1 MKNPLRKRLPRE
13 LKGELGKYLVVF
25 ILMVLTIGMVSGFL
39 VADGSMI
46 VAYNDGFEKYNIENG
61 NFRTNQQIYKSQKEE
76 IQNLGIK
83 LYENFYIEEPLDNGS
98 TMRFFKNRTEING
111 VCLMK
116 GEFPKA
122 TGEIAIDR
130 MYADNNDLKVG
141 DTLKSQS
148 GKQIWK
154 ITGLVALS
162 DYSCLFQNNNDSMF
176 DSVKFGVSVVTPEEF
191 DTLDQDKLQYNY
203 SWIYDKQPKTEKE
216 EKDVSEELME
226 NIGEIVTLEAFV
238 PRYLNQAI
246 TFTGD
251 DMGSDK
257 AMMIILLYIVIVI
270 MAFVFGITISN
281 TIRRE
286 SGVIGTLRASGY
298 TRRELI
304 RHYMALPVLVTL
316 VGALVG
322 NILGY
327 TVFKNVC
334 AGMYYG
340 SYSLPTY
347 VTVWSAEAFLLT
359 TVVPVIIMLVVNY
372 GVLRHK
378 LRLSP
383 LKFLRRDLSGRK
395 RKKAIN
401 LSPVIKIFSR
411 FRLRVIFQNMSNY
424 LVLFIGIIFANLL
437 LMFGLLLPSA
447 LSHYQVEIQN
457 NMLAKYQYMLQVP
470 VSAASGNK
478 FDGLISL
485 LEFYMDSRTDNED
498 AEEFSAYSL
507 NTLPG
512 KYKSEEV
519 LLYGIEPDS
528 RYVAIDFNDTK
539 DTYESSENTT
549 DTKDKKDEA
558 GNKVKAD
565 NKNTANAEKE
575 SAAVYISSAYADKFL
590 LHVGDTITL
599 KEKYEKEK
607 YLFKIAGVYDY
618 TAALCVFMPRS
629 ELNDIFDL
637 GEDYYSGYFSDTEL
651 TDIKSQYIGSVVDL
665 DALTKISRQ
674 LDVSMGSMMGMVNG
688 FAIVIYMVLIYL
700 LSKIIIEKN
709 AQSISM
715 VKILGYTN
723 GEISRLYILS
733 TSLVVVLCLL
743 LSLPLETVIMKVLF
757 REMMLSSIS
766 GWITLWIDPMIYLQ
780 MFAVGIVTYAVVA
793 LLEFRRI
800 KKVPMDEALKN
811 VE

>member
-25 ILMVLTIGMVSGFL
+25 ILMVASIGFMSGFL
-39 VADGSMI
+39 VADNSMLI
-46 VAYNDGFEKYNIENG
+46 AYNEGFGKYNIEDG
-61 NFRTNQQIYKSQKEE
+61 NFRTAEQIHKTQREE
-76 IQNLGIK
+76 IEALGVK
-83 LYENFYIEEPLDNGS
+83 LYDNYYVEEPLDNGS
-98 TMRFFKNRTEING
+98 TMRFFKNRQQVDK

-116 GEFPKA
+116 GELPA
-122 TGEIAIDR
+122 GTGEIAIDR
-130 MYADNNDLKVG
+130 MYADNNNLSVG
-141 DTLKSQS
+141 DTLRS
-148 GKQIWK
+148 GKRTWK

-176 DSVKFGVSVVTPEEF
+176 DAVKFGVSVVTEEEF
-191 DTLDQDKLQYNY
+191 DSLDQEKLQYNY
-203 SWIYDKQPKTEKE
+203 SWIYDEKPKTEKE
-216 EKDVSEELME
+216 EKEVSEDLME
-226 NIGEIVTLEAFV
+226 DMGKIVTLEAFV

-251 DMGSDK
+251 DMGGDK
-257 AMMIILLYIVIVI
+257 AMMIMLLYIIMVI

-281 TIRRE
+281 TIRKE
-286 SGVIGTLRASGY
+286 AGVIGTLRASGY
-298 TRRELI
+298 TRQELI
-304 RHYMALPVLVTL
+304 LHYMTLPVLVTF
-316 VGALVG
+316 VGALIG

-327 TVFKNVC
+327 TILKDVC
-334 AGMYYG
+334 ADMYYG

-347 VTVWSAEAFLLT
+347 VTVWNGEAFGLT
-359 TVVPVIIMLVVNY
+359 TLVPVVIMLVVNY

-378 LRLSP
+378 LKLSP

-395 RKKAIN
+395 QKRAIY
-401 LSPVIKIFSR
+401 LSPKMKIFSR

-424 LVLFIGIIFANLL
+424 MVLFIGILFANLL

-470 VSAASGNK
+470 VSAVSGNK

-528 RYVAIDFNDTK
+528 RYVTIDFN
-539 DTYESSENTT
+539 N
-549 DTKDKKDEA
+549 TKDKKDEA
-558 GNKVKAD
+558 GNKEKAD
-565 NKNTANAEKE
+565 NKNTENAEKE

-607 YLFKIAGVYDY
+607 YSFKIAGVYDY

-688 FAIVIYMVLIYL
+688 FAIMIYMVLIYL

-723 GEISRLYILS
+723 GEIIKLYIMS
-733 TSLVVVLCLL
+733 TSLVVVFCLL

-766 GWITLWIDPMIYLQ
+766 GWITLWIDPMIYVQ
-780 MFAVGIVTYAVVA
+780 MFAAGIITYGIVA
-793 LLEFRRI
+793 LLEFRRV

>member
-1 MKNPLRKRLPRE
+1 MKSPLRKRLPRE
-13 LKGELGKYLVVF
+13 LKSEIGKYLVVF
-25 ILMVLTIGMVSGFL
+25 ILMVASIGFVSGFL
-39 VADGSMI
+39 VADNSMLI
-46 VAYNDGFEKYNIENG
+46 AYNEGFEKYNIEDG
-61 NFRTNQQIYKSQKEE
+61 NFRTAEQVHKTQREE
-76 IQNLGIK
+76 IEALGVK
-83 LYENFYIEEPLDNGS
+83 LYDNYYVEEPLDNGS
-98 TMRFFKNRTEING
+98 TMRFFKNRQEVDK

-116 GEFPKA
+116 GELPA
-122 TGEIAIDR
+122 GTGEIAIDR
-130 MYADNNDLKVG
+130 MYADNNNLSVG
-141 DTLKSQS
+141 DTLRS
-148 GKQIWK
+148 GKRTWK

-176 DSVKFGVSVVTPEEF
+176 DAVKFGVSVVTEEEF
-191 DTLDQDKLQYNY
+191 DSLDQEKLQYNY
-203 SWIYDKQPKTEKE
+203 SWIYDEKPKTEKE
-216 EKDVSEELME
+216 EKEVSEDLME
-226 NIGEIVTLEAFV
+226 DMGKIVTLEAFV
-238 PRYLNQAI
+238 PQYLNQAI

-251 DMGSDK
+251 DMGGDK
-257 AMMIILLYIVIVI
+257 AMMIMLLYIIMVI

-281 TIRRE
+281 TIRKE
-286 SGVIGTLRASGY
+286 AGVIGTLRASGY
-298 TRRELI
+298 TRQELI
-304 RHYMALPVLVTL
+304 LHYMTLPVLVTF
-316 VGALVG
+316 VGALIG

-327 TVFKNVC
+327 TVLKDVC
-334 AGMYYG
+334 ADMYYG

-347 VTVWSAEAFLLT
+347 VTVWNGEAFGLT
-359 TVVPVIIMLVVNY
+359 TLVPVVIMLVVNY

-378 LRLSP
+378 LKLSP

-395 RKKAIN
+395 QKRAIS
-401 LSPVIKIFSR
+401 LSPKMKIFSR

-424 LVLFIGIIFANLL
+424 MVLFIGILFANLL

-470 VSAASGNK
+470 VSAVSGNK

-507 NTLPG
+507 NTLPE

-539 DTYESSENTT
+539 
-549 DTKDKKDEA
+549 
-558 GNKVKAD
+558 
-565 NKNTANAEKE
+565 E
-575 SAAVYISSAYADKFL
+575 SAEVYISSAYADKFL

-607 YLFKIAGVYDY
+607 YSFKIAGIYDY

-674 LDVSMGSMMGMVNG
+674 LDVSMGGMMGMVNG
-688 FAIVIYMVLIYL
+688 FAIMIYMVLIYL

-733 TSLVVVLCLL
+733 TSMVVVLCLL
-743 LSLPLETVIMKVLF
+743 VSLPIETAVMKVLF

-780 MFAVGIVTYAVVA
+780 MFAAGIVTYAVVA

>member
-1 MKNPLRKRLPRE
+1 MKSPLRKRLSRE
-13 LKGELGKYLVVF
+13 LKSEIGKYLVVF
-25 ILMVLTIGMVSGFL
+25 ILMVTTIGFVSGFL

-46 VAYNDGFEKYNIENG
+46 IAYNESFEKYNIEDG
-61 NFRTNQQIYKSQKEE
+61 NLRTAEQIYKTQREE
-76 IQNLGIK
+76 IEKLGIK
-83 LYENFYIEEPLDNGS
+83 LYENFYLEESLDNGS
-98 TMRFFKNRTEING
+98 TMRIFKNREEVNR

-116 GEFPKA
+116 GELPTK

-130 MYADNNDLKVG
+130 MYADNNSLSVG
-141 DTLKSQS
+141 DTLQS
-148 GKQIWK
+148 GKKTWK

-176 DSVKFGVSVVTPEEF
+176 DSVKFGVSVVTEDEF
-191 DTLDQDKLQYNY
+191 DSLKQDKLQYNY
-203 SWIYDKQPKTEKE
+203 SWKYDQKPKTEKE
-216 EKDVSEELME
+216 EKEVSEDLME
-226 NIGEIVTLEAFV
+226 DIGKIVTLEAFV
-238 PRYLNQAI
+238 PQYQNQAI
-246 TFTGD
+246 NFTGD

-257 AMMIILLYIVIVI
+257 AMIIMLLYIVIVI

-281 TIRRE
+281 TIRKE
-286 SGVIGTLRASGY
+286 AGVIGTLRASGY
-298 TRRELI
+298 TRRELVM
-304 RHYMALPVLVTL
+304 HYMTLPVLITL
-316 VGALVG
+316 VGALIG

-327 TVFKNVC
+327 TVFKGVC

-347 VTVWSAEAFLLT
+347 VTIWNAEAFLLT

-372 GVLRHK
+372 GILRHK
-378 LRLSP
+378 LKLSP

-395 RKKAIN
+395 QKRAIR
-401 LSPVIKIFSR
+401 LSPKIKIFSR

-424 LVLFIGIIFANLL
+424 IVLFIGILFANLL
-437 LMFGLLLPSA
+437 LMFGLLLPSV
-447 LSHYQVEIQN
+447 LSHYQLEIQD

-470 VSAASGNK
+470 VSAVSGNK
-478 FDGLISL
+478 FESLVSL
-485 LEFYMDSRTDNED
+485 LEFYMDSETKNED
-498 AEEFSAYSL
+498 AEKFSAYSL

-528 RYVAIDFNDTK
+528 KYVKINFDDTQDK
-539 DTYESSENTT
+539 IESGNTEEKKNEGKT
-549 DTKDKKDEA
+549 DKPADEIKK
-558 GNKVKAD
+558 GN
-565 NKNTANAEKE
+565 TG
-575 SAAVYISSAYADKFL
+575 VYISKAYADKFL
-590 LHVGDTITL
+590 LHEGDTITL
-599 KEKYEKEK
+599 KEKYEKDE
-607 YLFKIAGVYDY
+607 YSFKIAGIYDY

-629 ELNDIFDL
+629 DLNDLFDL
-637 GEDYYSGYFSDTEL
+637 GDDYYSGYFSDTEI
-651 TDIKSQYIGSVVDL
+651 TDIKNQYIGSVVNL

-674 LDVSMGSMMGMVNG
+674 LDVSMGSMMGLVNG
-688 FAIVIYMVLIYL
+688 FAIMIYMVLIYL

-733 TSLVVVLCLL
+733 TSVVVVLCLL
-743 LSLPLETVIMKVLF
+743 LSLPIETAVMNVLF
-757 REMMLSSIS
+757 REMMLASIS
-766 GWITLWIDPMIYLQ
+766 GWITLWIDPMIYVQ
-780 MFAVGIVTYAVVA
+780 MFGAGIVTYGLVA
-793 LLEFRRI
+793 LLEFRRV

>member
-25 ILMVLTIGMVSGFL
+25 ILMVASIGFVSGFL
-39 VADGSMI
+39 VADNSMLI
-46 VAYNDGFEKYNIENG
+46 AYNEGFEKYNIEDG
-61 NFRTNQQIYKSQKEE
+61 NLRTAEQVHKTQREE
-76 IQNLGIK
+76 IEALGVK
-83 LYENFYIEEPLDNGS
+83 LYDNYYVEEPLDNGS
-98 TMRFFKNRTEING
+98 TMRFFKNRQEVDK

-116 GEFPKA
+116 GELPA
-122 TGEIAIDR
+122 GTGEIAIDR
-130 MYADNNDLKVG
+130 MYADNNNLSVG
-141 DTLKSQS
+141 DTLRS
-148 GKQIWK
+148 GKRTWK

-176 DSVKFGVSVVTPEEF
+176 DAVKFGVSVVTEEEF
-191 DTLDQDKLQYNY
+191 DSLEQEKLQYNY
-203 SWIYDKQPKTEKE
+203 SWIYDEKPKTEKE
-216 EKDVSEELME
+216 EKEVSEDLME
-226 NIGEIVTLEAFV
+226 DMGKIVTLEAFV

-251 DMGSDK
+251 DMGGDK
-257 AMMIILLYIVIVI
+257 AMMIMLLYIIMVI

-281 TIRRE
+281 TIRKE
-286 SGVIGTLRASGY
+286 AGVIGTLRASGY
-298 TRRELI
+298 TRQELI
-304 RHYMALPVLVTL
+304 LHYMTLPVLVTF
-316 VGALVG
+316 VGALIG

-327 TVFKNVC
+327 TVLKGVC
-334 AGMYYG
+334 ADMYYG

-347 VTVWSAEAFLLT
+347 VTVWNGEAFGLT
-359 TVVPVIIMLVVNY
+359 TLVPVVIMLVVNY

-378 LRLSP
+378 LKLSP

-395 RKKAIN
+395 QKRAIY
-401 LSPVIKIFSR
+401 LSPKMKIFSR

-424 LVLFIGIIFANLL
+424 MVLFIGILFANLL

-470 VSAASGNK
+470 VSAVSGNK

-528 RYVAIDFNDTK
+528 RYVTIDFN
-539 DTYESSENTT
+539 N
-549 DTKDKKDEA
+549 TKDKKDEA
-558 GNKVKAD
+558 GNKEKAD

-607 YLFKIAGVYDY
+607 YSFKIAGVYDY

-688 FAIVIYMVLIYL
+688 FAIMIYMVLIYL

-723 GEISRLYILS
+723 GEISKLYIMS
-733 TSLVVVLCLL
+733 TSLVVVFCLL

-766 GWITLWIDPMIYLQ
+766 GWITLWIDPMIYVQ
-780 MFAVGIVTYAVVA
+780 MFAAGIITYGIVA
-793 LLEFRRI
+793 LLEFRRV

>member
-25 ILMVLTIGMVSGFL
+25 ILMVASIGFVSGFL
-39 VADGSMI
+39 VADNSMLI
-46 VAYNDGFEKYNIENG
+46 AYNEGFEKYNIEDE
-61 NFRTNQQIYKSQKEE
+61 NFRTAEQVHKTQREE
-76 IQNLGIK
+76 IEALGVK
-83 LYENFYIEEPLDNGS
+83 LYDNYYVEEPLDNGS
-98 TMRFFKNRTEING
+98 TMRFFKNRQQVDK

-116 GEFPKA
+116 GELPA
-122 TGEIAIDR
+122 GTGEIAIDR
-130 MYADNNDLKVG
+130 MYADNNNLSVG
-141 DTLKSQS
+141 DTLRS
-148 GKQIWK
+148 GKRTWK

-176 DSVKFGVSVVTPEEF
+176 DAVKFGVSVVTEEEF
-191 DTLDQDKLQYNY
+191 DSLDQEKLQYNY
-203 SWIYDKQPKTEKE
+203 SWIYDEKPKTEKE
-216 EKDVSEELME
+216 EKEVSEDLME
-226 NIGEIVTLEAFV
+226 DMGKIVTLEAFV

-251 DMGSDK
+251 DMGEDK
-257 AMMIILLYIVIVI
+257 AMMIMLLYIIMVI

-281 TIRRE
+281 TIRKE
-286 SGVIGTLRASGY
+286 AGVIGTLRASGY
-298 TRRELI
+298 TRQELI
-304 RHYMALPVLVTL
+304 LHYMTLPVLVTF
-316 VGALVG
+316 VGALIG

-327 TVFKNVC
+327 TILKDVC
-334 AGMYYG
+334 ADMYYG

-347 VTVWSAEAFLLT
+347 VTVWNGEAFGLT
-359 TVVPVIIMLVVNY
+359 TLVPVVIMLVVNY
-372 GVLRHK
+372 GVLRYK
-378 LRLSP
+378 LKLSP

-395 RKKAIN
+395 QKRAIY
-401 LSPVIKIFSR
+401 LSPKMKIFSR

-424 LVLFIGIIFANLL
+424 MVLFIGILFANLL

-470 VSAASGNK
+470 VSAVSGNK

-528 RYVAIDFNDTK
+528 RYVTIDFN
-539 DTYESSENTT
+539 N
-549 DTKDKKDEA
+549 TKDKKDEA
-558 GNKVKAD
+558 GNKEKAD

-607 YLFKIAGVYDY
+607 YSFKIAGVYGY

-688 FAIVIYMVLIYL
+688 FAIMIYMVLIYL

-723 GEISRLYILS
+723 GEISKLYIMS
-733 TSLVVVLCLL
+733 TSLVVVFCLL

-766 GWITLWIDPMIYLQ
+766 GWITLWIDPMIYVQ
-780 MFAVGIVTYAVVA
+780 MFAAGIITYGIVA
-793 LLEFRRI
+793 LLEFRRV

>member
-25 ILMVLTIGMVSGFL
+25 ILMVASIGFVSGFL
-39 VADGSMI
+39 VADNSMLI
-46 VAYNDGFEKYNIENG
+46 AYNEGFGKYNIEDG
-61 NFRTNQQIYKSQKEE
+61 NFRTAEQVHKTQREE
-76 IQNLGIK
+76 IEALGVK
-83 LYENFYIEEPLDNGS
+83 LYDNYYVEEPLDNGS
-98 TMRFFKNRTEING
+98 TMRFFKNRQQVDK

-116 GEFPKA
+116 GELPA
-122 TGEIAIDR
+122 GIGEIAIDR
-130 MYADNNDLKVG
+130 MYADNNNLSVG
-141 DTLKSQS
+141 DTLRS
-148 GKQIWK
+148 GKRTWK

-176 DSVKFGVSVVTPEEF
+176 DAVKFGVSVVTEEEF
-191 DTLDQDKLQYNY
+191 DSLDQEKLQYNY
-203 SWIYDKQPKTEKE
+203 SWIYDEKPKTEKE
-216 EKDVSEELME
+216 EKEVSEDLME
-226 NIGEIVTLEAFV
+226 DMGKIVTLEAFV

-251 DMGSDK
+251 DMGGDK
-257 AMMIILLYIVIVI
+257 AMMIMLLYIIMVI

-281 TIRRE
+281 TIRKE
-286 SGVIGTLRASGY
+286 ASVIGTLRASGY
-298 TRRELI
+298 TRQELI
-304 RHYMALPVLVTL
+304 LHYMTLPVLVTF
-316 VGALVG
+316 VGALIG

-327 TVFKNVC
+327 TILKDVC
-334 AGMYYG
+334 ADMYYG

-347 VTVWSAEAFLLT
+347 VTVWNGEAFGLT
-359 TVVPVIIMLVVNY
+359 TLVPVVIMLVVNY

-378 LRLSP
+378 LKLSP

-395 RKKAIN
+395 QKRAIY
-401 LSPVIKIFSR
+401 LSPKMKIFSR

-424 LVLFIGIIFANLL
+424 MVLFIGILFANLL

-470 VSAASGNK
+470 VSAVSGNK

-528 RYVAIDFNDTK
+528 RYVTIDFN
-539 DTYESSENTT
+539 N
-549 DTKDKKDEA
+549 TKDKKDEA
-558 GNKVKAD
+558 GNKEKAD

-575 SAAVYISSAYADKFL
+575 SAAVYISSAYSDKFL

-607 YLFKIAGVYDY
+607 YSFKIAGVYDY

-688 FAIVIYMVLIYL
+688 FAIMIYMVLVYL

-723 GEISRLYILS
+723 GEISKLYIMS
-733 TSLVVVLCLL
+733 TSLVVVFCLL

-766 GWITLWIDPMIYLQ
+766 GWITLWIDPMIYVQ
-780 MFAVGIVTYAVVA
+780 MFAAGIITYGIVA
-793 LLEFRRI
+793 LLEFRRV

>member
-25 ILMVLTIGMVSGFL
+25 ILMVASIGFVSGFL
-39 VADGSMI
+39 VADNSMLI
-46 VAYNDGFEKYNIENG
+46 AYNEGFEKYNIEDG
-61 NFRTNQQIYKSQKEE
+61 NFRTAEQVHKTQREE
-76 IQNLGIK
+76 IEALGVK
-83 LYENFYIEEPLDNGS
+83 LYDNYYVEEPLDNGS
-98 TMRFFKNRTEING
+98 TMRFFKNRQQVDK

-116 GEFPKA
+116 GELPA
-122 TGEIAIDR
+122 RTGEIAIDR
-130 MYADNNDLKVG
+130 MYADNNNLSVG
-141 DTLKSQS
+141 DTLRS
-148 GKQIWK
+148 GKRTWK

-176 DSVKFGVSVVTPEEF
+176 DAVKFGVSVVTEEEF
-191 DTLDQDKLQYNY
+191 DSLEQEKLQYNY
-203 SWIYDKQPKTEKE
+203 SWIYDEKPKTEKE
-216 EKDVSEELME
+216 EKEVSEDLME
-226 NIGEIVTLEAFV
+226 DMGKIVTLEAFV

-251 DMGSDK
+251 DMGGDK
-257 AMMIILLYIVIVI
+257 AMMIMLLYIIMVI

-281 TIRRE
+281 TIRKE
-286 SGVIGTLRASGY
+286 AGVIGTLRASGY
-298 TRRELI
+298 TRQELI
-304 RHYMALPVLVTL
+304 LHYMTLPVLVTF
-316 VGALVG
+316 VGALIG

-327 TVFKNVC
+327 TVLKDVC
-334 AGMYYG
+334 ADMYYG

-347 VTVWSAEAFLLT
+347 VTVWNGEAFGLT
-359 TVVPVIIMLVVNY
+359 TLVPVVIMLVVNY

-378 LRLSP
+378 LKLSP

-395 RKKAIN
+395 QKRAIY
-401 LSPVIKIFSR
+401 LSPKMKIFSR

-424 LVLFIGIIFANLL
+424 MVLFIGILFANLL

-470 VSAASGNK
+470 VSAVSGNK
-478 FDGLISL
+478 FDGLISQ

-528 RYVAIDFNDTK
+528 RYVTIDFN
-539 DTYESSENTT
+539 N
-549 DTKDKKDEA
+549 TKDKKDEA
-558 GNKVKAD
+558 VNKEKAD

-590 LHVGDTITL
+590 LHVGDPITL

-607 YLFKIAGVYDY
+607 YSFKIAGVYGY

-688 FAIVIYMVLIYL
+688 FAIMIYMVLIYL

-723 GEISRLYILS
+723 GEISKLYIMS
-733 TSLVVVLCLL
+733 TSLVVVFCLL

-766 GWITLWIDPMIYLQ
+766 GWITLWIDPMIYVQ
-780 MFAVGIVTYAVVA
+780 MFAAGIITYGIVA
-793 LLEFRRI
+793 LLEFRRV

>member
-25 ILMVLTIGMVSGFL
+25 ILMVASIGFVSGFL
-39 VADGSMI
+39 VADNSMLI
-46 VAYNDGFEKYNIENG
+46 AYNEGFEKYNIEDG
-61 NFRTNQQIYKSQKEE
+61 NFRTAEQVHKTQREE
-76 IQNLGIK
+76 IEALGVK
-83 LYENFYIEEPLDNGS
+83 LYDNYYVEEPLDNGS
-98 TMRFFKNRTEING
+98 TMRFFKNRQQVDK

-116 GEFPKA
+116 GELPA
-122 TGEIAIDR
+122 GTGEIAIDR
-130 MYADNNDLKVG
+130 MYADNNNLSVG
-141 DTLKSQS
+141 DTLRS
-148 GKQIWK
+148 GKRTWK

-176 DSVKFGVSVVTPEEF
+176 DAVKFGVSVVTEEEF
-191 DTLDQDKLQYNY
+191 DSLNQEKLQYNY
-203 SWIYDKQPKTEKE
+203 SWIYDEKPKTEKE
-216 EKDVSEELME
+216 EKEVSENLME
-226 NIGEIVTLEAFV
+226 DMGKIVTLEAFV

-246 TFTGD
+246 NFTGD
-251 DMGSDK
+251 DMGGDK
-257 AMMIILLYIVIVI
+257 AMMIMLLYIIMVI

-281 TIRRE
+281 TIRKE
-286 SGVIGTLRASGY
+286 AGVIGTLRASGY
-298 TRRELI
+298 TRQELI
-304 RHYMALPVLVTL
+304 LHYMTLPVLVTF
-316 VGALVG
+316 VGALIG
-322 NILGY
+322 NIIGY
-327 TVFKNVC
+327 TVLKDVC
-334 AGMYYG
+334 ADMYYG

-347 VTVWSAEAFLLT
+347 VTVWNGEAFGLT
-359 TVVPVIIMLVVNY
+359 TLVPVVIMLVVNY

-378 LRLSP
+378 LKLSP

-395 RKKAIN
+395 QKRAIY
-401 LSPVIKIFSR
+401 LSPKMKIFSR

-424 LVLFIGIIFANLL
+424 MVLFIGILFANLL

-470 VSAASGNK
+470 VSAVSGNK

-528 RYVAIDFNDTK
+528 RYVTIDFN
-539 DTYESSENTT
+539 N
-549 DTKDKKDEA
+549 TKDKKDEA
-558 GNKVKAD
+558 WNKEKAD

-607 YLFKIAGVYDY
+607 YSFKIAGVYDY
-618 TAALCVFMPRS
+618 TAALCVYMPRS

-674 LDVSMGSMMGMVNG
+674 LDVSMGSMMSMVNG
-688 FAIVIYMVLIYL
+688 FAIMIYMVLIYL

-723 GEISRLYILS
+723 GEISRLYIMS
-733 TSLVVVLCLL
+733 TSLVVVFCLL

-766 GWITLWIDPMIYLQ
+766 GWITLWIDPMIYVQ
-780 MFAVGIVTYAVVA
+780 MFAAGIITYGIVV
-793 LLEFRRI
+793 LLEFRRV

-811 VE
+811 IE

>member
-25 ILMVLTIGMVSGFL
+25 ILMVASIGFVSGFL
-39 VADGSMI
+39 VADNSMLI
-46 VAYNDGFEKYNIENG
+46 AYNEGFGKYNIEDG
-61 NFRTNQQIYKSQKEE
+61 NFRTAEQIHKTQREE
-76 IQNLGIK
+76 IEALGVK
-83 LYENFYIEEPLDNGS
+83 LYDNYYVEEPLDNGS
-98 TMRFFKNRTEING
+98 TMRFFKNRQQVDK

-116 GEFPKA
+116 GELPA
-122 TGEIAIDR
+122 GTGEIAIDR
-130 MYADNNDLKVG
+130 MYADNNNLSVG
-141 DTLKSQS
+141 DTLRS
-148 GKQIWK
+148 GKRTWK

-176 DSVKFGVSVVTPEEF
+176 DAVKFGVSVVTEEEF
-191 DTLDQDKLQYNY
+191 DSLDQEKLQYNY
-203 SWIYDKQPKTEKE
+203 SWIYDEKPKTEKE
-216 EKDVSEELME
+216 EKEVSEDLME
-226 NIGEIVTLEAFV
+226 DMGKIVTLEAFV

-251 DMGSDK
+251 DMGGDK
-257 AMMIILLYIVIVI
+257 AMMIMLLYIIMVI

-281 TIRRE
+281 TIRKE
-286 SGVIGTLRASGY
+286 AGVIGTLRASGY
-298 TRRELI
+298 TRQELI
-304 RHYMALPVLVTL
+304 LHYMTLPVLVTF
-316 VGALVG
+316 VGALIG

-327 TVFKNVC
+327 TVLKDVC
-334 AGMYYG
+334 ADMYYG

-347 VTVWSAEAFLLT
+347 VTVWNGEAFGIT
-359 TVVPVIIMLVVNY
+359 TLVPVVIMLVVNY

-378 LRLSP
+378 LKLSP

-395 RKKAIN
+395 QKRAIY
-401 LSPVIKIFSR
+401 LSPKMKIFSR

-424 LVLFIGIIFANLL
+424 MVLFIGILFANLL

-470 VSAASGNK
+470 VSAVSGNK

-528 RYVAIDFNDTK
+528 RYVTIDFN
-539 DTYESSENTT
+539 N
-549 DTKDKKDEA
+549 TKDKKDEA
-558 GNKVKAD
+558 GNKEKAD

-607 YLFKIAGVYDY
+607 YSFKIAGVYDY

-688 FAIVIYMVLIYL
+688 FAIMIYMVLIYL

-723 GEISRLYILS
+723 GEISKLYIMS
-733 TSLVVVLCLL
+733 TSLVVVFCLL

-766 GWITLWIDPMIYLQ
+766 GWITLWIDPMIYVQ
-780 MFAVGIVTYAVVA
+780 MFAAGIITYGIVA
-793 LLEFRRI
+793 LLEFRRV

>member
-25 ILMVLTIGMVSGFL
+25 ILMVASIGFVSGFL
-39 VADGSMI
+39 VADNSMLI
-46 VAYNDGFEKYNIENG
+46 AYNEGFGKYNIEDG
-61 NFRTNQQIYKSQKEE
+61 NFRTAEQVHKTQREE
-76 IQNLGIK
+76 IEALGVK
-83 LYENFYIEEPLDNGS
+83 LYDNYYVEEPLDNGS
-98 TMRFFKNRTEING
+98 TMRFFKNRQQVDK

-116 GEFPKA
+116 GELPA
-122 TGEIAIDR
+122 RTGEIAIDR
-130 MYADNNDLKVG
+130 MYADNNNLSVG
-141 DTLKSQS
+141 DTLRS
-148 GKQIWK
+148 GKRTWK

-176 DSVKFGVSVVTPEEF
+176 DAVKFGVSVVTEEEF
-191 DTLDQDKLQYNY
+191 DSLDQEKLQYNY
-203 SWIYDKQPKTEKE
+203 SWIYDEKPKTEKE
-216 EKDVSEELME
+216 EKEVSEDLME
-226 NIGEIVTLEAFV
+226 DMGKIVTLEAFV

-251 DMGSDK
+251 DMGGDK
-257 AMMIILLYIVIVI
+257 AMMIMLLYIIMVI

-281 TIRRE
+281 TIRKE
-286 SGVIGTLRASGY
+286 AGVIGTLRASGY
-298 TRRELI
+298 TRQELI
-304 RHYMALPVLVTL
+304 LHYMTLPVLVTF
-316 VGALVG
+316 VGALIG

-327 TVFKNVC
+327 TVLKDVC
-334 AGMYYG
+334 ADMYYG

-347 VTVWSAEAFLLT
+347 VTVWNGEAFGIT
-359 TVVPVIIMLVVNY
+359 TLVPVVIMLVVNY

-378 LRLSP
+378 LKLSP

-395 RKKAIN
+395 QKRAIY
-401 LSPVIKIFSR
+401 LSPKMKIFSR
-411 FRLRVIFQNMSNY
+411 FRIRVIFQNMSNY
-424 LVLFIGIIFANLL
+424 MVLFIGILFANLL

-470 VSAASGNK
+470 VSAVSGNK

-528 RYVAIDFNDTK
+528 RYVTIDFN
-539 DTYESSENTT
+539 N
-549 DTKDKKDEA
+549 TKDKKDEA
-558 GNKVKAD
+558 GNKEKAD

-607 YLFKIAGVYDY
+607 YSFKIAGVYDY

-688 FAIVIYMVLIYL
+688 FAIMIYMVLIYL

-723 GEISRLYILS
+723 GEISKLYIMS
-733 TSLVVVLCLL
+733 TSLVVVFCLL

-766 GWITLWIDPMIYLQ
+766 GWITLWIDPMIYVQ
-780 MFAVGIVTYAVVA
+780 MFAAGIITYGIVA
-793 LLEFRRI
+793 LLEFRRV

>member
-25 ILMVLTIGMVSGFL
+25 ILMVASIGFVSGFL
-39 VADGSMI
+39 VADNSMLI
-46 VAYNDGFEKYNIENG
+46 AYNEGFGKYNIEDG
-61 NFRTNQQIYKSQKEE
+61 NFRTAEQIHKTQREE
-76 IQNLGIK
+76 IEALGVK
-83 LYENFYIEEPLDNGS
+83 LYDNYYVEEPLDNGS
-98 TMRFFKNRTEING
+98 TMRFFKNRQQVDK

-116 GEFPKA
+116 GELPA
-122 TGEIAIDR
+122 RTGEIAIDR
-130 MYADNNDLKVG
+130 MYADNNNLSVG
-141 DTLKSQS
+141 DTLRS
-148 GKQIWK
+148 GKRTWK

-176 DSVKFGVSVVTPEEF
+176 DAVKFGVSVVTEEEF
-191 DTLDQDKLQYNY
+191 DSLDQEKLQYNY
-203 SWIYDKQPKTEKE
+203 SWIYDEKPKTEKE
-216 EKDVSEELME
+216 EKEVSEDLME
-226 NIGEIVTLEAFV
+226 DMGKIVTLEAFV

-251 DMGSDK
+251 DMGGDK
-257 AMMIILLYIVIVI
+257 AMMIMLLYIIMVI

-281 TIRRE
+281 TIRKE
-286 SGVIGTLRASGY
+286 AGVIGTLRASGY
-298 TRRELI
+298 TRQELI
-304 RHYMALPVLVTL
+304 LHYMTLPVLVTF
-316 VGALVG
+316 VGALIG

-327 TVFKNVC
+327 TVLKDVC
-334 AGMYYG
+334 ADMYYG

-347 VTVWSAEAFLLT
+347 VTVWNGEAFGLT
-359 TVVPVIIMLVVNY
+359 TLVPVVIMLVVNY

-378 LRLSP
+378 LKLSP

-395 RKKAIN
+395 QKRAIY
-401 LSPVIKIFSR
+401 LSPKMKIFSR

-424 LVLFIGIIFANLL
+424 MVLFIGILFANLL

-470 VSAASGNK
+470 VSAVSGNK

-528 RYVAIDFNDTK
+528 RYVTIDFN
-539 DTYESSENTT
+539 N
-549 DTKDKKDEA
+549 TKDKKDEA
-558 GNKVKAD
+558 GNKEKAD

-607 YLFKIAGVYDY
+607 YSFKIAGVYGY

-688 FAIVIYMVLIYL
+688 FAIMIYMVLIYL

-723 GEISRLYILS
+723 GEISKLYIMS
-733 TSLVVVLCLL
+733 TSLVVVFCLL

-766 GWITLWIDPMIYLQ
+766 GWITLWIDPMIYVQ
-780 MFAVGIVTYAVVA
+780 MFAAGIITYGIVA
-793 LLEFRRI
+793 LLEFRRV

>member
-25 ILMVLTIGMVSGFL
+25 ILMVASIGFVSGFL
-39 VADGSMI
+39 VADNSMLI
-46 VAYNDGFEKYNIENG
+46 AYNEGFGKYNIEDG
-61 NFRTNQQIYKSQKEE
+61 NFRTAEQIHKTQREE
-76 IQNLGIK
+76 IEALGVK
-83 LYENFYIEEPLDNGS
+83 LYDNYYVEEPLDNGS
-98 TMRFFKNRTEING
+98 TMRFFKNRQQVDK

-116 GEFPKA
+116 GELPA
-122 TGEIAIDR
+122 GTGEIAIDR
-130 MYADNNDLKVG
+130 MYADNNNLSVG
-141 DTLKSQS
+141 DTLRS
-148 GKQIWK
+148 GKRTWK

-176 DSVKFGVSVVTPEEF
+176 DAVKFGVSVVTEEEF
-191 DTLDQDKLQYNY
+191 DSLDQEKLQYNY
-203 SWIYDKQPKTEKE
+203 SWIYDEKPKTEKE
-216 EKDVSEELME
+216 EKEVSEDLME
-226 NIGEIVTLEAFV
+226 DMGKIVTLEAFV

-251 DMGSDK
+251 DMGGDK
-257 AMMIILLYIVIVI
+257 AMMIMLLYIIMVI

-281 TIRRE
+281 TIRKE
-286 SGVIGTLRASGY
+286 AGVIGTLRASGY
-298 TRRELI
+298 TRQELI
-304 RHYMALPVLVTL
+304 LHYMTLPVLVTF
-316 VGALVG
+316 VGALIG

-327 TVFKNVC
+327 TILKDVC
-334 AGMYYG
+334 ADMYYG

-347 VTVWSAEAFLLT
+347 VTVWNGEAFGLT
-359 TVVPVIIMLVVNY
+359 TLVPVVIMLVVNY

-378 LRLSP
+378 LKLSP

-395 RKKAIN
+395 QKRAIY
-401 LSPVIKIFSR
+401 LSPKMKIFSR

-424 LVLFIGIIFANLL
+424 MVLFIGILFANLL

-470 VSAASGNK
+470 VSAVSGNK

-528 RYVAIDFNDTK
+528 RYVTIDFN
-539 DTYESSENTT
+539 N
-549 DTKDKKDEA
+549 TKDKKDEA
-558 GNKVKAD
+558 GNKEKAD

-575 SAAVYISSAYADKFL
+575 SVAVYISSAYADKFL
-590 LHVGDTITL
+590 IHVGDTITL

-607 YLFKIAGVYDY
+607 YSFKIAGVYDY

-688 FAIVIYMVLIYL
+688 FAIMIYMVLIYL

-723 GEISRLYILS
+723 GEISKLYIMS
-733 TSLVVVLCLL
+733 TSLVVVFCLL

-766 GWITLWIDPMIYLQ
+766 GWITLWIDPMIYVQ
-780 MFAVGIVTYAVVA
+780 MFAAGIITYGIVA
-793 LLEFRRI
+793 LLEFRRV